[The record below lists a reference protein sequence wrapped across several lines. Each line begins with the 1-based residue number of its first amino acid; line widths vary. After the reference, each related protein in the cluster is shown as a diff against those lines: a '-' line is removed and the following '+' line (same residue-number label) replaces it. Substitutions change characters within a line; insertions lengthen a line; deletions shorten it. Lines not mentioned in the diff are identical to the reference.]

1 MMFKKGDCV
10 IHIVHGAGILLGVKK
25 MTVNGSRQ
33 PYYHIKLLGSDAL
46 LMTPVDRA
54 EEINP
59 CPVVDLDIVAAIFQD
74 EPEELNGDYRERQA
88 YIAEKIASGDPQK
101 VIEALRDL
109 LWRKHTAHL
118 SIEDTNLMTKAKHL
132 LVSILALQPGVTMKT
147 SSALLNELLQQIV
160 QAWKASETALNY

>member
-1 MMFKKGDCV
+1 MFKKGDYI
-10 IHIVHGAGILLGVKK
+10 IHIVHGAGILLGIKK

-33 PYYHIKLLGSDAL
+33 PYYHIKLLGSDTV

-59 CPVVDLDIVAAIFQD
+59 CPAVDWGAVVGIFCD
-74 EPEELNGDYRERQA
+74 EPEELAGDYRQRQA
-88 YIAEKIASGDPQK
+88 YLADKIGSGDPRQ

-118 SIEDTNLMTKAKHL
+118 SIEDTKLMTKAKRL
-132 LVSILALQPGVTMKT
+132 LASILALQPGVTVKT
-147 SSALLNELLQQIV
+147 ASIHLDELLQQIM
-160 QAWKASETALNY
+160 QAWKASETAVNY